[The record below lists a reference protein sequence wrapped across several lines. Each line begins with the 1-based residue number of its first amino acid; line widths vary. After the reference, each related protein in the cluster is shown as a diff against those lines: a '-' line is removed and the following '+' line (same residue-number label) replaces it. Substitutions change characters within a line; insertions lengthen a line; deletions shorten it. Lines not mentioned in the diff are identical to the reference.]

1 MTIRTKLLIFIPLLV
16 LLVNFVTF
24 FLFQSGKLVQQ
35 SYNQMMDRLL
45 LYKQSSQTVEGNLGA
60 LHNYLLN
67 PDESN
72 NELFK
77 QSRKKLMELRAL
89 LEDHSKASLR
99 SSAVTSYNHML
110 DSFLEQEQAAFA
122 AVTDETSKASLDHY
136 EKAEKIA
143 DFIRED
149 GQQLVD
155 MELGIY
161 QPIYKQIQAENERMY
176 LLGAAVFITNTLM
189 SILLA
194 IWISRSI
201 TGPVSRL
208 VSRARQISKGKLHQS
223 DRQHRSTDRSSDEL
237 GLLSGAFEQM
247 SSDLLVLIEKD
258 KESLEKDKLVKEL
271 ELQALQSQINPHFLF
286 NTLNVLSKLA
296 FIEGAEKTS
305 DLIVSMSN
313 LLRYNLRNLEQ
324 PVTLRD
330 EVEHVKEYFIIQQAR
345 FRDRIRLEMDIDQS
359 ALQQPLPAL
368 TLQPIIEN
376 AFLHGIERMEK
387 GAVIRLEISQSTAGV
402 RISLSD
408 NGSGM
413 TEEVRK
419 SLLRLESGS
428 DKKRSTGLGTKNVF
442 KRLQLFYGVN
452 GLVDIESELGKGTKV
467 TIRIPPR
474 KEGERIHVPTVDRG

>member
-67 PDESN
+67 PDDSN

-77 QSRKKLMELRAL
+77 QSRNKLMELRAL
-89 LEDHSKASLR
+89 LDDHSNASLR

-122 AVTDETSKASLDHY
+122 AVTEETSRASLAHY

-143 DFIRED
+143 SFIREN

-208 VSRARQISKGKLHQS
+208 VSRARQISKGQLHQS
-223 DRQHRSTDRSSDEL
+223 DRQNRSSDRSSDEL

-258 KESLEKDKLVKEL
+258 KESLKKDKLVKEL

-296 FIEGAEKTS
+296 LLEGAEKTS

-324 PVTLRD
+324 PVTLKD

-345 FRDRIRLEMDIDQS
+345 FRDRIRLEMEIDQS
-359 ALQQPLPAL
+359 ALQQPIPAL

-376 AFLHGIERMEK
+376 AFLHGIESMEQ
-387 GAVIRLEISQSTAGV
+387 GAVIRLEISQSTTGV

-413 TEEVRK
+413 TDEVRK

-428 DKKRSTGLGTKNVF
+428 DKKKSTGLGTKNVF

-452 GLVDIESELGKGTKV
+452 ELVDIESELGKGTKV

>member
-45 LYKQSSQTVEGNLGA
+45 LYKQSSQTVEGSLGA

-67 PDESN
+67 PDDSN

-77 QSRKKLMELRAL
+77 QSRNKLMELRAL
-89 LEDHSKASLR
+89 LEGHSNASLR

-122 AVTDETSKASLDHY
+122 AVTEDTSKASLAHY

-143 DFIRED
+143 GFIREN

-176 LLGAAVFITNTLM
+176 LLGAAVFITNTMM

-208 VSRARQISKGKLHQS
+208 VSRARQISKGHLHQS

-296 FIEGAEKTS
+296 LIEGAEKTS

-345 FRDRIRLEMDIDQS
+345 FRDRIRLEMEIDQS
-359 ALQQPLPAL
+359 ALQQPIPAL

-376 AFLHGIERMEK
+376 AFLHGIECMEK

-442 KRLQLFYGVN
+442 KRLQLFYGVI

>member
-45 LYKQSSQTVEGNLGA
+45 LYKQSSQTVEGSLGA

-67 PDESN
+67 PDDSN

-77 QSRKKLMELRAL
+77 QNRNKLMELRAL
-89 LEDHSKASLR
+89 LDDHSNASLR

-122 AVTDETSKASLDHY
+122 AVTEETSKASLAHY

-143 DFIRED
+143 GFIREN

-161 QPIYKQIQAENERMY
+161 QPVYKQIQAENERMY
-176 LLGAAVFITNTLM
+176 LLGAAVFIMNTLM

-208 VSRARQISKGKLHQS
+208 VSRARQISKGQLHQS
-223 DRQHRSTDRSSDEL
+223 DRLHRSSNKSSDEL

-296 FIEGAEKTS
+296 LLEGAEKTS

-324 PVTLRD
+324 PVTLKD
-330 EVEHVKEYFIIQQAR
+330 EIEHVKEYFIIQQAR
-345 FRDRIRLEMDIDQS
+345 FRDRIRLEMEIDQS
-359 ALQQPLPAL
+359 ALQQPIPAL

-376 AFLHGIERMEK
+376 AFLHGIESMEK
-387 GAVIRLEISQSTAGV
+387 GAVIRLEISQSTDGV

-413 TEEVRK
+413 TEEVRM

-428 DKKRSTGLGTKNVF
+428 DKKKSTGLGTKNVF

>member
-223 DRQHRSTDRSSDEL
+223 DRQHRSSDRSSDEL

-324 PVTLRD
+324 LVTLRD

>member
-67 PDESN
+67 PDDSN

-77 QSRKKLMELRAL
+77 QSRNKLMELRAL
-89 LEDHSKASLR
+89 LDDHSNASLR

-122 AVTDETSKASLDHY
+122 AVTEETSRASLAHY

-143 DFIRED
+143 GFIREN

-208 VSRARQISKGKLHQS
+208 VSRARQISKGQLHQS
-223 DRQHRSTDRSSDEL
+223 DRQHRSSDRSSDEL

-296 FIEGAEKTS
+296 LLEGAEKTS

-324 PVTLRD
+324 PVTLKD

-345 FRDRIRLEMDIDQS
+345 FRDRIRLEMEIDQS
-359 ALQQPLPAL
+359 ALQQPIPAL

-376 AFLHGIERMEK
+376 AFLHGIESMEQ

-428 DKKRSTGLGTKNVF
+428 DKKKSTGLGTKNVF

-452 GLVDIESELGKGTKV
+452 ELVDIESELGKGTKV